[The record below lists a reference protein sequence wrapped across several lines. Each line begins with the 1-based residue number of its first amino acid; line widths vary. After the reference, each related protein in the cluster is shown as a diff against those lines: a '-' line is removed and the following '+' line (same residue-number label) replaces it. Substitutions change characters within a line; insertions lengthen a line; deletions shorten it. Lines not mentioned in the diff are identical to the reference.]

1 VTTSRFA
8 LAVAA
13 LVASLGAQARS
24 TDVDQPQPQAPTPS
38 LLVSTDWL
46 AAHLKD
52 SNIVLLHVGDRAEYD
67 AGHIP
72 GARFVTQRDVSVSSD
87 DHDTGFML
95 EMPTADSLKSD
106 LERLGISN
114 GSRVIV
120 YYGSDWVSPST
131 RIVFTLANAG
141 LAERTSLLDG
151 GMQQWIAAGHEVTK
165 DVPVARTGSLSP
177 LKMQS
182 LVVDASWVQKHL
194 RSKGYA
200 IVDGRSASFY
210 DGVEATG
217 PRKGH
222 IPGAHSVPFTEITD
236 DKLRLKKIEDLRAL
250 FTKAGVQPGD
260 TVVGY
265 CHIGQQATAML
276 FAARALGHPVLLY
289 DGSMQEWS
297 RRTELPIEVPGGT
310 R

>member
-1 VTTSRFA
+1 
-8 LAVAA
+8 
-13 LVASLGAQARS
+13 
-24 TDVDQPQPQAPTPS
+24 
-38 LLVSTDWL
+38 
-46 AAHLKD
+46 
-52 SNIVLLHVGDRAEYD
+52 
-67 AGHIP
+67 
-72 GARFVTQRDVSVSSD
+72 
-87 DHDTGFML
+87 ML
-95 EMPTADSLKSD
+95 EMPTADSLKAD
-106 LERLGISN
+106 LERLGISSS
-114 GSRVIV
+114 SRVVV

-151 GMQQWIAAGHEVTK
+151 GMQQWIAAGQAVTK
-165 DVPVARTGSLSP
+165 DVPNARTGSLSA
-177 LKMQS
+177 LKMQN
-182 LVVDASWVQKHL
+182 LVVTAAWVQQHL

-222 IPGAHSVPFTEITD
+222 LPGAHSVPFTEITD
-236 DKLRLKKIEDLRAL
+236 DKLRLKKIDDLRAL
-250 FTKAGVQPGD
+250 FAKAGVQPGD

-297 RRTELPIEVPGGT
+297 RRADLPVEVPGGA